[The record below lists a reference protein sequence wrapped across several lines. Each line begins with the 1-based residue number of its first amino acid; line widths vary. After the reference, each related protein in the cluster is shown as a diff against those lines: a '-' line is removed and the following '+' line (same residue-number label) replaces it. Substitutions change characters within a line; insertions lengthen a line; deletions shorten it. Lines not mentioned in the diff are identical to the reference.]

1 MIIDVHTHI
10 VPEHFPPRAGRA
22 AGALWP
28 LMEHGASGAGTADV
42 MIDGKNYRT
51 VDDQCWSSVRRIA
64 DLPEQGID
72 RQVISPMPRLL
83 DYEINA
89 EDGRDLARYLNEAIA
104 DLVAGAP
111 ERFYGLGSVP
121 LQDVDLAVKELSG
134 IKELGLHGVEITT
147 HINGVSPGDPRF
159 LPFWKEIERLG
170 LCVFVHGQNPTF
182 AERLVG
188 PAYLANAIGFPMEN
202 ALAAASVITS
212 GLMET
217 CPRLRV
223 CFSHGAGPFTM
234 VLPRIQHL
242 WHNNKSLQAAMKRP
256 PVDYAKMLFYDDIFF
271 DDRTLRYLLEMVG
284 TSQVVIGSDY
294 PFMKRVQTPEAE
306 FEALGLTADEREDIG
321 WRNVLRFLGEQS
333 TA

>member
-1 MIIDVHTHI
+1 
-10 VPEHFPPRAGRA
+10 
-22 AGALWP
+22 
-28 LMEHGASGAGTADV
+28 
-42 MIDGKNYRT
+42 
-51 VDDQCWSSVRRIA
+51 VRRIA

-83 DYEINA
+83 DYKLNA
-89 EDGRDLARYLNEAIA
+89 QDGRDLARYLGEAIA
-104 DLVAGAP
+104 DLVASAP

-147 HINGVSPGDPRF
+147 HINGISPGDRRF

-170 LCVFVHGQNPTF
+170 LCVFVHGQHPTF

-188 PAYLANAIGFPMEN
+188 PAYLENAIGFPMEN
-202 ALAAASVITS
+202 ALAVASVITS

-217 CPRLRV
+217 CPSLRV
-223 CFSHGAGPFTM
+223 CFSHGGGPFTM

-242 WHNNKSLQAAMKRP
+242 WHHNKSLQAAMKRP
-256 PVDYAKMLFYDDIFF
+256 PADYAKMLYYDDIFF

-284 TSQVVIGSDY
+284 TRQVVIGSDY
-294 PFMKRVQTPEAE
+294 PFMKRMQTPEAE
-306 FEALGLTADEREDIG
+306 FEALGLTKDESEDIG

-333 TA
+333 TP